1 MRIICDA
8 AGHFDYDL
16 GGPDFEMVAFHD
28 DGALGLA
35 EKAGRFSWDGASG

>member
-1 MRIICDA
+1 
-8 AGHFDYDL
+8 
-16 GGPDFEMVAFHD
+16 MVAFHD